1 MLPGPV
7 ARPYRQ
13 IPIRS
18 HVRGRRTGPDTRLAP
33 GKRRQERERLEI
45 SRYGGSG
52 VRAET
57 SGPSECHAYSPP
69 GSTPSSMSA
78 NSSSLAE
85 R

>member
-1 MLPGPV
+1 MSRAGEP
-7 ARPYRQ
+7 A
-13 IPIRS
+13 
-18 HVRGRRTGPDTRLAP
+18 PDTRLAP

-45 SRYGGSG
+45 SQYGGSG

-57 SGPSECHAYSPP
+57 SGPPSATPYSPP